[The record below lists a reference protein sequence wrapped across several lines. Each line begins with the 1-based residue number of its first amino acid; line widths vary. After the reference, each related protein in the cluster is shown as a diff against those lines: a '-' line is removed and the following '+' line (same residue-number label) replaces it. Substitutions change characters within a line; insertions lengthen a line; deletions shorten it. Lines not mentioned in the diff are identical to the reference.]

1 MTSKKKTSLGVATHP
16 VKDGRA
22 KTVLRLRDPPPKD
35 PQWLYDDVQR
45 IVKAFND
52 AGYEVTYRAAKTA
65 WEQHSADSCAG
76 WLSIDSYTDENL
88 VDILLEG
95 TDEDDVT
102 LNGRENG
109 PFLVNAATGEK
120 VKR

>member
-1 MTSKKKTSLGVATHP
+1 MTRERTPSLGASTRP
-16 VKDGRA
+16 AKEGRV

-35 PQWLYDDVQR
+35 PEWLYEDVQR

-65 WEQHSADSCAG
+65 WEQHSADECAS
-76 WLSIDSYTDENL
+76 WFDLKSYSDDDI
-88 VDILLEG
+88 VRILLEG
-95 TDEDDVT
+95 TCEDDVT
-102 LNGRENG
+102 LNGRAPG